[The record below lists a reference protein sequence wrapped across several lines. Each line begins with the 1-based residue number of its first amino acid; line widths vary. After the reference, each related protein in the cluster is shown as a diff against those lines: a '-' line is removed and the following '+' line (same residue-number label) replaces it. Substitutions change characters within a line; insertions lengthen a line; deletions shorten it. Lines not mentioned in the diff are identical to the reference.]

1 MSNDTTY
8 SLVFRHAK
16 RKCLEQV
23 VKYLEAKKARWDEAK
38 EHRKGCAD
46 IMAELGLSSPSEV
59 VSWGFDFGSIE
70 KDPDS
75 KCFMVTAESFANEN
89 ASNMAIGGEG
99 GELQELMG
107 KFPELDIG
115 GTYSDEYAAGSVS
128 GYEKIEERSREEE
141 IARTAQWGEDG
152 DADYNDATKEMLLKG
167 YTGALS
173 AKEARK
179 LISQGADVNGVI
191 EGTPFP
197 GMLDSMGDE
206 LLKLI
211 PELIDNALEAAN
223 LLFEEDDIRIE
234 QENLKFEI
242 DFKQFFQYY
251 KVINAK
257 FLANKIGMN
266 PTLLSQYVQGRKKP
280 SDAQTEKILLG
291 IHQIGQ
297 ELSEINLIHR
307 P

>member
-1 MSNDTTY
+1 MEMKTTNKKIKMIVEKTDTGF
-8 SLVFRHAK
+8 SAF
-16 RKCLEQV
+16 
-23 VKYLEAKKARWDEAK
+23 
-38 EHRKGCAD
+38 
-46 IMAELGLSSPSEV
+46 SE
-59 VSWGFDFGSIE
+59 DFPIYTTG
-70 KDPDS
+70 
-75 KCFMVTAESFANEN
+75 
-89 ASNMAIGGEG
+89 
-99 GELQELMG
+99 
-107 KFPELDIG
+107 
-115 GTYSDEYAAGSVS
+115 
-128 GYEKIEERSREEE
+128 
-141 IARTAQWGEDG
+141 RT
-152 DADYNDATKEMLLKG
+152 
-167 YTGALS
+167 
-173 AKEARK
+173 
-179 LISQGADVNGVI
+179 
-191 EGTPFP
+191 
-197 GMLDSMGDE
+197 
-206 LLKLI
+206 I

-291 IHQIGQ
+291 IHQIGK